1 MRPTFLTVLCIL
13 TFVGS
18 SYTIISSLL
27 GGITSKASNQI
38 LNESKREIDSLS
50 KNASTPEEKR
60 AMKMVSK
67 FTEGLDPEKLQKS
80 NWAQAVASVFCI
92 LGAFLMWK
100 LKRIGFYAYIL
111 GTLIGVVAPFVIL
124 GTSNI
129 IAILSATF
137 IAFIGIVFCILY
149 GLNYKHLK

>member
-18 SYTIISSLL
+18 SYMIISSLL
-27 GGITSKASNQI
+27 GGITSKASTEI
-38 LNESKREIDSLS
+38 LNESKREIDSIA
-50 KNASTPEEKR
+50 KTASSPEEKR
-60 AMKMVSK
+60 AMKMVTK
-67 FTEGLDPEKLQKS
+67 FTEGLDPVKLQQS
-80 NWAQAVASVFCI
+80 NWAQAVASVFCL

-100 LKRIGFYAYIL
+100 LKRIGFYAYLL

-124 GTSNI
+124 GTDNL
-129 IAILSATF
+129 IAVLSATF
-137 IAFIGIVFCILY
+137 MAFIGIVFCILY